1 MPNASTSFFGWVA
14 FLLEKY
20 GMLFLR
26 GTGMTL
32 LIALTGTALGF
43 ALGLLV
49 AIIRTIALPEKKKT
63 GSNVGVILRRGLL
76 RLAQLLMNV
85 YIQVFRGTPMIVQAV
100 VIYYGAQYAG
110 VYMDTTFAAIFIISI
125 NTGAYMAEII
135 RGGIVSVD
143 KGQFEAAHAI
153 GMTHWQ
159 TMTTVVLPQAI
170 RNILPSVGNEL
181 IVNIKDS
188 SVLNVISVSEL
199 FFQAKS
205 AAGTYYRYF
214 EVYFIIAV
222 IYLILT
228 LSVSAILRAVEKK
241 MDGPDNYVIHG
252 SQSDSRADIKVS
264 VENEKEA
271 VKRWKGEVTCIIGSS
286 GSGKSTLLRCIN
298 LLETPDEGQ
307 ILYHGEDILSGA
319 VNMPRYH
326 AKVGMVFQQFNLFG
340 NMDVLN
346 NCVTGQM
353 KVLHRTREES
363 VENAMKYLEK
373 VGMSAY
379 INAKPRQLSGGQK
392 QRVAIARALAM
403 DPEVILFD
411 EPTSALDPEMVG
423 EVLSVMQKL
432 AQEGLTMLVVTHEMG
447 FARAV
452 ASEVVFMDQGV
463 ICEHGDPKDVL
474 GAPKTERLKAFLAS
488 ML

>member
-1 MPNASTSFFGWVA
+1 MPTASTSFFGWVA
-14 FLLEKY
+14 FLLQKY

-32 LIALTGTALGF
+32 LIALTGTIFGF
-43 ALGLLV
+43 VIGLLV
-49 AIIRTIALPEKKKT
+49 AIVRATSPMPTLGRRSAAAAVRDALLKA
-63 GSNVGVILRRGLL
+63 
-76 RLAQLLMNV
+76 AQLLLGA

-110 VYMDTTFAAIFIISI
+110 IYMDTTFAAIFIISI

-205 AAGTYYRYF
+205 AAGAYYRYF

-228 LSVSAILRAVEKK
+228 LTVSRILRFIERK

-252 SQSDSRADIKVS
+252 SQSDSRAEIVVS
-264 VENEKEA
+264 RENAEEVE
-271 VKRWKGEVTCIIGSS
+271 KRW
-286 GSGKSTLLRCIN
+286 N
-298 LLETPDEGQ
+298 P
-307 ILYHGEDILSGA
+307 
-319 VNMPRYH
+319 
-326 AKVGMVFQQFNLFG
+326 
-340 NMDVLN
+340 
-346 NCVTGQM
+346 
-353 KVLHRTREES
+353 
-363 VENAMKYLEK
+363 
-373 VGMSAY
+373 
-379 INAKPRQLSGGQK
+379 
-392 QRVAIARALAM
+392 
-403 DPEVILFD
+403 
-411 EPTSALDPEMVG
+411 
-423 EVLSVMQKL
+423 
-432 AQEGLTMLVVTHEMG
+432 
-447 FARAV
+447 
-452 ASEVVFMDQGV
+452 
-463 ICEHGDPKDVL
+463 
-474 GAPKTERLKAFLAS
+474 
-488 ML
+488 

>member
-1 MPNASTSFFGWVA
+1 MPTASTSFFGWVA
-14 FLLEKY
+14 FLLQKY

-32 LIALTGTALGF
+32 LIALTGTIFGF
-43 ALGLLV
+43 IIGLLV
-49 AIIRTIALPEKKKT
+49 AIVRATSPMPSLGRKSAAAAVRE
-63 GSNVGVILRRGLL
+63 VLL
-76 RLAQLLMNV
+76 KAVQLLLGA

-135 RGGIVSVD
+135 RGGVISID

-205 AAGTYYRYF
+205 AAGAYYRYF

-228 LSVSAILRAVEKK
+228 LTVSRILRFIERK

-252 SQSDSRADIKVS
+252 SQSDSRAEIVVS
-264 VENEKEA
+264 RENAEEVE
-271 VKRWKGEVTCIIGSS
+271 KRW
-286 GSGKSTLLRCIN
+286 N
-298 LLETPDEGQ
+298 P
-307 ILYHGEDILSGA
+307 
-319 VNMPRYH
+319 
-326 AKVGMVFQQFNLFG
+326 
-340 NMDVLN
+340 
-346 NCVTGQM
+346 
-353 KVLHRTREES
+353 
-363 VENAMKYLEK
+363 
-373 VGMSAY
+373 
-379 INAKPRQLSGGQK
+379 
-392 QRVAIARALAM
+392 
-403 DPEVILFD
+403 
-411 EPTSALDPEMVG
+411 
-423 EVLSVMQKL
+423 
-432 AQEGLTMLVVTHEMG
+432 
-447 FARAV
+447 
-452 ASEVVFMDQGV
+452 
-463 ICEHGDPKDVL
+463 
-474 GAPKTERLKAFLAS
+474 
-488 ML
+488 

>member
-110 VYMDTTFAAIFIISI
+110 VFMDTTFAAIFII
-125 NTGAYMAEII
+125 
-135 RGGIVSVD
+135 SVD

-271 VKRWKGEVTCIIGSS
+271 VKRWNV
-286 GSGKSTLLRCIN
+286 
-298 LLETPDEGQ
+298 
-307 ILYHGEDILSGA
+307 
-319 VNMPRYH
+319 
-326 AKVGMVFQQFNLFG
+326 
-340 NMDVLN
+340 
-346 NCVTGQM
+346 
-353 KVLHRTREES
+353 
-363 VENAMKYLEK
+363 
-373 VGMSAY
+373 
-379 INAKPRQLSGGQK
+379 
-392 QRVAIARALAM
+392 
-403 DPEVILFD
+403 
-411 EPTSALDPEMVG
+411 
-423 EVLSVMQKL
+423 
-432 AQEGLTMLVVTHEMG
+432 
-447 FARAV
+447 
-452 ASEVVFMDQGV
+452 
-463 ICEHGDPKDVL
+463 
-474 GAPKTERLKAFLAS
+474 
-488 ML
+488 